1 MKRIYFISTE
11 HLEDGLWFREEDDF
25 KVAMNYVAIEAA
37 HHPQVVV
44 LAFILM
50 SNHVHFVLKGT
61 RKDVVDFVESFKQRY
76 SLYYQKKY
84 GTKEFLRRNGVD
96 IKEIPYEN
104 EAPEKVIAYVQMNS
118 VAANICAF
126 CNQYPWGTGN
136 LFFNASTPKGIKIG
150 SMSDRAKQKALHSNY
165 TKLPDHWILGENGYI
180 IQGPGY
186 PCRFARSL
194 PEPFPERVLL
204 CVNGRRTVRISQA
217 TEIPLQC

>member
-1 MKRIYFISTE
+1 
-11 HLEDGLWFREEDDF
+11 
-25 KVAMNYVAIEAA
+25 MNYVAIEAA

-165 TKLPDHWILGENGYI
+165 TKLPDHWILGEDGYI